1 MIVVKRVLQFVL
13 VVDRDWFSHAML
25 ADQIVNL
32 FDVRITLVT
41 RHVNADHVQP
51 LVLLFVAPLRDA
63 RQVVL
68 ANAAARRP
76 EMHERR
82 TALGLSFCCCL
93 GSTEPLGRPIKPGH
107 LCSNLHRHCSS
118 PTENPCSPKRR
129 TQGEH
134 GSEMKALSS
143 RSSDP

>member
-1 MIVVKRVLQFVL
+1 ML
-13 VVDRDWFSHAML
+13 VVDRDWFSHVML
-25 ADQIVNL
+25 ADQIANL
-32 FDVRITLVT
+32 FDIRISLVT

-93 GSTEPLGRPIKPGH
+93 VPPNHSVAP
-107 LCSNLHRHCSS
+107 
-118 PTENPCSPKRR
+118 
-129 TQGEH
+129 
-134 GSEMKALSS
+134 SS
-143 RSSDP
+143 RGLRGPILIRLVLQLPEIPVPPSRRP